1 MALTS
6 LVFSLVYWSRS
17 LNYQGF
23 PSQTRLPMPRSRFPL
38 LLPYL
43 LVAVSCTSTT
53 TAQLI
58 PAPQTPVCAASET
71 AMVFWRPEWRP
82 DQKDIL
88 AREAAATDG
97 FRRFFETSGC
107 FKTVSL
113 ERLPPAT
120 SAVVEATAIKATER
134 NEKVVVIS
142 VKELGPTVKI
152 GASLALVEGGTEVVL
167 EISEFKPQKTTPRT
181 FAVQWRSGGPGIVKG
196 VASLPQDFQAALAA
210 GLQPQ

>member
-1 MALTS
+1 
-6 LVFSLVYWSRS
+6 
-17 LNYQGF
+17 
-23 PSQTRLPMPRSRFPL
+23 
-38 LLPYL
+38 
-43 LVAVSCTSTT
+43 
-53 TAQLI
+53 
-58 PAPQTPVCAASET
+58 
-71 AMVFWRPEWRP
+71 MVFWRPEWRP

-88 AREAAATDG
+88 AREAVATDG
-97 FRRFFETSGC
+97 FRRFFETSSC

-120 SAVVEATAIKATER
+120 SAGVEATAIKATER

-210 GLQPQ
+210 GFQPQ